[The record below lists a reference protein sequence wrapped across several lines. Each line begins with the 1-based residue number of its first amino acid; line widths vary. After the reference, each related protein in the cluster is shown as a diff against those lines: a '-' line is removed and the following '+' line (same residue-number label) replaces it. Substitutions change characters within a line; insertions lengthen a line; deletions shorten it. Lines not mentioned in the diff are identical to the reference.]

1 MDDNNESEEIP
12 SHQNSTGVTDHTC
25 DENVINLLNTEE

>member
-1 MDDNNESEEIP
+1 MDEKTASEEIA
-12 SHQNSTGVTDHTC
+12 SHQNSTGVTDHIC